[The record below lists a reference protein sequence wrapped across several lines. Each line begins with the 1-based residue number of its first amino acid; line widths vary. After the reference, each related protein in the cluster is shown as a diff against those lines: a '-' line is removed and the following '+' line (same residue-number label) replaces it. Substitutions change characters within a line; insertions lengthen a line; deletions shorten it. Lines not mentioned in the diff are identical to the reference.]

1 MQRSTSTTIAAPQT
15 PPAATVS
22 ATIPVASS
30 RRRVVIAVFVLLA
43 NLVHTICNGATVA
56 GRFRIGQDL
65 GIRDVRL
72 SNWVAAS
79 YPYVKKGL
87 LKMPTQPRSLPF
99 RWCWCYIVGLLW
111 APLFSSAAA
120 WAPYTATRTC
130 CCLAV
135 PGSRCGPSWISLV
148 DPSWPSI
155 SPVASPAWAVPWSCR
170 TPSPWSAPPFPP
182 AGRATS
188 AWVSLEPLPLLVGMS
203 VQSWPGFSP
212 SSPHGGAYSS
222 SCA

>member
-43 NLVHTICNGATVA
+43 NLVHMICNGATVA

-99 RWCWCYIVGLLW
+99 R
-111 APLFSSAAA
+111 
-120 WAPYTATRTC
+120 
-130 CCLAV
+130 
-135 PGSRCGPSWISLV
+135 
-148 DPSWPSI
+148 
-155 SPVASPAWAVPWSCR
+155 
-170 TPSPWSAPPFPP
+170 
-182 AGRATS
+182 
-188 AWVSLEPLPLLVGMS
+188 
-203 VQSWPGFSP
+203 
-212 SSPHGGAYSS
+212 
-222 SCA
+222 